1 MVFYFGF
8 CFIYFLTRH
17 NGFLLLF
24 YNKRERLTTVDLTE
38 NTAKEGLV
46 SEQKCGGGGKVAG
59 GDHSGP
65 ALSVGVFV
73 GRSLS

>member
-1 MVFYFGF
+1 M
-8 CFIYFLTRH
+8 
-17 NGFLLLF
+17 
-24 YNKRERLTTVDLTE
+24 DLTE

-46 SEQKCGGGGKVAG
+46 SEQKWGGGGKVAAG
-59 GDHSGP
+59 GGCDHSGP

>member
-1 MVFYFGF
+1 M
-8 CFIYFLTRH
+8 
-17 NGFLLLF
+17 
-24 YNKRERLTTVDLTE
+24 DLTE